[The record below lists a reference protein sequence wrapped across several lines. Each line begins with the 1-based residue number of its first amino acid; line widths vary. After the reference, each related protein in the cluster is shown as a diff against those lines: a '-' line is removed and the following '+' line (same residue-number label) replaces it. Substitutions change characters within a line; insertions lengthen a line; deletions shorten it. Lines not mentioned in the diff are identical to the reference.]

1 MPEHQTN
8 LGQAGAAAGMAEAT
22 PSHTATEQSPDLG
35 PLLERFEVD
44 PGTERSVSRLR
55 LVAAVLAG
63 LGAIAML
70 LSELPFTM
78 LLIAVLALLVSAG
91 WIAKSRSIEKRA
103 RTPEEHFLALH
114 KHGLLLREGAAI
126 TWVPWA
132 RITHIDVDDERL
144 DIVLDWGEEAPLR
157 LEPRYPGVEIYEL
170 MHRLRNAW
178 RAANDQ

>member
-1 MPEHQTN
+1 MIDVASDERGPSGMVDAGHAATAEPEM
-8 LGQAGAAAGMAEAT
+8 GA
-22 PSHTATEQSPDLG
+22 
-35 PLLERFEVD
+35 LLERFEVD
-44 PGTERSVSRLR
+44 PATEHAVSRLR

-70 LSELPFTM
+70 LSTLPFTM

-103 RTPEEHFLALH
+103 RTPEEHYLAVH
-114 KHGLLLREGAAI
+114 ARGLLLREGASL
-126 TWVPWA
+126 TWVPWE

-144 DIVLDWGEEAPLR
+144 DIVLEQGDQAPLR
-157 LEPRYPGVEIYEL
+157 LEPRYPGVEIYAL

-178 RAANDQ
+178 RATNDQ